1 MKAIL
6 RAAGAVPA
14 LLALVSFLSCSK
26 GVEMEFKDFVASHVA
41 ALEPI
46 EKEANLAYWQAAN
59 SGAEKDYKRYAE
71 TQLRLEKLYTDA
83 EDFAFVKRAKESGKL
98 ADPLLRRT
106 ADILYLRYLGNQ
118 TDSLLLERILDLASA
133 AENKFTVFKPVVGAD
148 TINTNEVYRILGE
161 ERVSAKRRATWE
173 ASKSVGPLV
182 RDDLIAL
189 VKLRNESARSA
200 GFEDYYT
207 MSLTIGEQNEEELVR
222 VFAELDEMTREPFLA
237 EKAALDRDLAKVYG
251 VKVEDLRPWH
261 YHDPYF
267 QELPQVGELNLD
279 AYYAGADAVEIAKAF
294 YAGIGMPVDDIIARS
309 DLYER
314 PGKNP
319 HAFCTD
325 IDRAGD
331 IRILANMKNNGYW
344 METILHEL
352 GHATYDKYIDRDLP
366 FLLRSYPASCLT
378 EAAAEFFGRL
388 SQDPAWMKAALG
400 IGDEE
405 LARVAPAIERSLRL
419 KQLIFARWSQVM
431 FHFERQLY
439 RDPDQDLNALWWD
452 LVERYQFVKRPEGR
466 DMPDW
471 ATKIHMVMSPVYYHN
486 YMLGELVASQVHH
499 YVHAGLLKD
508 QAVAGV
514 YGSAAVGEW
523 FREIYYKPGNVAPWN
538 EHVAYATGEPLTAR
552 YFGEQF
558 ARGGN

>member
-1 MKAIL
+1 MKTVV
-6 RAAGAVPA
+6 RCAGIV
-14 LLALVSFLSCSK
+14 LMLGLVSFLSCSK
-26 GVEMEFKDFVASHVA
+26 GVEMEFKDFVAAHVA
-41 ALEPI
+41 KLAPM
-46 EKEANLAYWQAAN
+46 EKEANLAYWRAAN
-59 SGAEKDYKRYAE
+59 SGEEADYTRYSEA
-71 TQLRLEKLYTDA
+71 QLRLEKLYTDPA
-83 EDFAFVKRAKESGKL
+83 DFAFVKRAKESGKL
-98 ADPLLRRT
+98 ADPQLRRT

-118 TDSLLLERILDLASA
+118 TDSLLLERILSLASA
-133 AENKFTVFKPVVGAD
+133 AENRFTVYMPVVGAD

-161 ERVSAKRRATWE
+161 ERSSAKRRAAWE
-173 ASKSVGPLV
+173 ASKNVGPLI

-189 VKLRNESARSA
+189 VKLRNESARTA
-200 GFEDYYT
+200 GFDDYYT
-207 MSLTIGEQNEEELVR
+207 MSLTLGEQNEDELVR

-237 EKAALDRDLAKVYG
+237 LKAELDRDLAKTYG
-251 VKVEDLRPWH
+251 VMVEDLRPWH

-267 QELPQVGELNLD
+267 QELPQVGELDLD
-279 AYYAGADAVEIAKAF
+279 RYYAGKDAVEIAKAF
-294 YAGIGMPVDDIIARS
+294 NAGIGMPVEDILASS

-352 GHATYDKYIDRDLP
+352 GHGTYNKYIDSGLP

-378 EAAAEFFGRL
+378 EAAAMFFGRL
-388 SQDPAWMKAALG
+388 PQDPDWMKAALG
-400 IGDEE
+400 IPDENA
-405 LARVAPAIERSLRL
+405 ARIAPAIARSLRL
-419 KQLIFARWSQVM
+419 KQLIFSRWSQVM
-431 FHFERQLY
+431 FHFERRLY
-439 RDPDQDLNALWWD
+439 RDPGQDLNTLWWD

-499 YVHAGLLKD
+499 HVHAEVIRDG
-508 QAVAGV
+508 AGV
-514 YGSAAVGEW
+514 YGNPAVGEW
-523 FREIYYKPGNVAPWN
+523 FREVYYKPGNIAPWN
-538 EHVAYATGEPLTAR
+538 EHVAFATGEPLTAR
-552 YFGEQF
+552 YFVEQF
-558 ARGGN
+558 ARGAD

>member
-1 MKAIL
+1 MRAL
-6 RAAGAVPA
+6 VRAAAVVPA
-14 LLALVSFLSCSK
+14 LAALVSVISCSK
-26 GVEMEFKDFVASHVA
+26 GVEMEFRDFVEAHTRKVA
-41 ALEPI
+41 PM
-46 EKEANLAYWQAAN
+46 EKEANLAYWRAAN
-59 SGAEKDYKRYAE
+59 SGKEEDYTRYSEA
-71 TQLRLEKLYTDA
+71 QLRLEKLYTDP
-83 EDFAFVKRAKESGKL
+83 EDFALVKRAKESGKL

-118 TDSLLLERILDLASA
+118 TDPLLLERILDLASA
-133 AENKFTVFKPVVGAD
+133 AENKFTAYAPVVDGD
-148 TINTNEVYRILGE
+148 TINTNGVYRILAE
-161 ERVSAKRRATWE
+161 ERSSAKRRATWE
-173 ASKSVGPLV
+173 ASKNVGPLV

-189 VKLRNESARSA
+189 VKLRNESARAA
-200 GFEDYYT
+200 GFPDYYS
-207 MSLTIGEQNEEELVR
+207 MALTLGEQSEEDLVR
-222 VFAELDEMTREPFLA
+222 LFAELEELTREPFLA
-237 EKAALDRDLAKVYG
+237 EKASLDRDLAAACRVA
-251 VKVEDLRPWH
+251 VEDLRPWH

-267 QELPQVGELNLD
+267 QELPQVGGMNLD
-279 AYYAGADAVEIAKAF
+279 AYYAGRDVVEIAKEF
-294 YAGIGMPVDDIIARS
+294 YGGIGMPVEDILAGS

-352 GHATYDKYIDRDLP
+352 GHGTYDKYIDPGLP

-388 SQDPAWMKAALG
+388 SQDSDWMKAALG
-400 IGDEE
+400 IPETE
-405 LARVAPAIERSLRL
+405 AAKIAPAIARSLRL

-431 FHFERQLY
+431 FHFERRLY
-439 RDPDQDLNALWWD
+439 RDPDVDLNALWWD

-471 ATKIHMVMSPVYYHN
+471 ATKIHVVMSPVYYHN

-499 YVHAGLLKD
+499 RVRADVIGGG
-508 QAVAGV
+508 AGV
-514 YGSAAVGEW
+514 YGNPAVGAW
-523 FREIYYKPGNVAPWN
+523 FREVYYKPGNVAPWH
-538 EHVAYATGEPLTAR
+538 EHVAAATGEPLTAE
-552 YFGEQF
+552 YFVEQF
-558 ARGGN
+558 TRGAD